1 LLGAVEVEDRYG
13 LAGAVGEFVGVGVV
27 DAVPDAPPD
36 ALAEAWLAEAWLADA
51 ADAAEAEDDC
61 AATASATPF

>member
-1 LLGAVEVEDRYG
+1 LLGAAEVEDRYG

-27 DAVPDAPPD
+27 DAVPDA
-36 ALAEAWLAEAWLADA
+36 LAEAWLAEAWLADA
-51 ADAAEAEDDC
+51 AEAAEAEDDC